1 MIVSCVEY
9 YSIQGFRNWRNSD
22 MDGLKEKCIDENRK
36 RKWGG
41 EKYDIYDFRKSVFL
55 SVYRRGRRKVKSV
68 KS

>member
-22 MDGLKEKCIDENRK
+22 MDGLKEKCMDENRK

-41 EKYDIYDFRKSVFL
+41 GKNMIFTTFAKVCF
-55 SVYRRGRRKVKSV
+55 YRCIGGEGGK
-68 KS
+68 

>member
-22 MDGLKEKCIDENRK
+22 MDGLKEKCMDENRK

-41 EKYDIYDFRKSVFL
+41 KNMIFTTFAKVCF
-55 SVYRRGRRKVKSV
+55 YRCIGGEGGK
-68 KS
+68 

>member
-22 MDGLKEKCIDENRK
+22 MNGLKEKCMDENRK

-41 EKYDIYDFRKSVFL
+41 KNMIFTTFVKVCF
-55 SVYRRGRRKVKSV
+55 YRCIGGEGGK
-68 KS
+68 